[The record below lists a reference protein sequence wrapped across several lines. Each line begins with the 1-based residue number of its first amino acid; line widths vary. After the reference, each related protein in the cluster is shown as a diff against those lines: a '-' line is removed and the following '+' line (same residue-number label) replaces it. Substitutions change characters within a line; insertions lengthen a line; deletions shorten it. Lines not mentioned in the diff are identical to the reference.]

1 MAIWKHWAEIFE
13 AIWRYT
19 EEFKSI
25 WRYTKTFESI
35 RRYTV
40 IFGDIGGIQP
50 KESLGNHSRI
60 LNFIT
65 LLQSFCSY
73 TTHCRSHCRAHCR
86 VSRNKTPRVDLC
98 SQIKC
103 FLAKKPFLWLVAS
116 YIKTDPPKE
125 REREREREISRMS
138 TERSVWLAIHN

>member
-1 MAIWKHWAEIFE
+1 MAIWKHSAEIFE
-13 AIWRYT
+13 GIWRYT

-65 LLQSFCSY
+65 LLQSFCSH
-73 TTHCRSHCRAHCR
+73 TTHCRSHCRA
-86 VSRNKTPRVDLC
+86 SRNKTPRVDLY
-98 SQIKC
+98 SQIQC
-103 FLAKKPFLWLVAS
+103 SLANLPFVRLVAS
-116 YIKTDPPKE
+116 YIKTDPRKE
-125 REREREREISRMS
+125 RERERDQSNVDRAIG
-138 TERSVWLAIHN
+138 LAGDS